1 MLLEKVKSIPGWLHD
16 VAGEATLALLDH
28 QAKSGMRGPV
38 VEIGVF
44 GGRYLALLADRAN
57 AVSDPTV
64 GIDIYIYI
72 DEASVISHLRSVGVA
87 TDLVRLV
94 KADSAG
100 LDAAGFERVSG
111 GKPRF
116 ISVDG
121 DHAAK
126 AVHHDLTLV
135 RDAMARDGICA
146 IDDFLNPL
154 AFGVNEGVN
163 SFFQRGEA
171 GELRPVCYT
180 GGKLFISF
188 PEHVEAYR
196 SVLEQF
202 ARTDEALA
210 ETRRFRELDAQ
221 NRAYVMQPL
230 FGFDVLV
237 IGER

>member
-1 MLLEKVKSIPGWLHD
+1 LEKVKSIPGWLHD
-16 VAGEATLALLDH
+16 VAGQATLAVLDH
-28 QAKSGMRGPV
+28 QAGARRRGPV

-57 AVSDPTV
+57 AVSDSTV

-72 DEASVISHLRSVGVA
+72 DEQTVLNNIRSVGVSTEA
-87 TDLVRLV
+87 VRLI

-100 LDAAGFERVSG
+100 LDGPGFERISG

-121 DHAAK
+121 DHAAR
-126 AVHHDLTLV
+126 AVHHDLVLV

-163 SFFQRGEA
+163 RFFLDGAA

-180 GGKLFISF
+180 GGKLFVAF
-188 PEHVEAYR
+188 PEYVEEYR
-196 SVLEQF
+196 SVLETF
-202 ARTDEALA
+202 AKTDEALP
-210 ETRRFRELDAQ
+210 ETRRYRELAAQ
-221 NRAYVMQPL
+221 NRAYVIQPL
-230 FGFDVLV
+230 FGHEVLV